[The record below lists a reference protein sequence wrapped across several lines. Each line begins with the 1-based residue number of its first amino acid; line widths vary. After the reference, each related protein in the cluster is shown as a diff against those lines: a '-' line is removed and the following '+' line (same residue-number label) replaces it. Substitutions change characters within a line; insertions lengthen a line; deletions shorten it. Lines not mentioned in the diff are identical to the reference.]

1 MLAGMHTLGSCTET
15 DSSCIML
22 WISFGVL
29 GNVRTLLGLWSRVL
43 LNINAAVIAGGL
55 I

>member
-15 DSSCIML
+15 DSSCIMW

-43 LNINAAVIAGGL
+43 LNVNAAVIAGGL